1 MHHSKTEIARI
12 GDNVGINVKGL
23 EKKCMPKTG
32 DVAILKADSSLKA
45 SSSFMAQIQT
55 LDNIPNHLSIG
66 YCPVGYVRC
75 SRSACK
81 IAFILW
87 KVGRETGGR
96 KVECPSNLK
105 SNEMGLLLFLPLTLM
120 VVDTFNKCPGLSRLA

>member
-1 MHHSKTEIARI
+1 MEMHHTKTETART

-32 DVAILKADSSLKA
+32 DVAILKSDTTLKA
-45 SSSFMAQIQT
+45 SSSFLAQIQT
-55 LDNIPNHLSIG
+55 LDNIPNYLSCG

-81 IAFILW
+81 IETILW
-87 KVGRETGGR
+87 KVGKETGGR
-96 KVECPSNLK
+96 
-105 SNEMGLLLFLPLTLM
+105 
-120 VVDTFNKCPGLSRLA
+120 RLD